1 MSIRRESVH
10 IRRMRTILE
19 GPPAQTCQP
28 LNRSEDS
35 IYLDFSSDV
44 MESEIN
50 SEEIQKIPRK
60 SRFLFEADGKWKVA
74 WDMFIIVLTIWN
86 VLHVPFDF
94 AYSTS
99 DHIMMEIL
107 ETTIDIIFVVDIIIS
122 FRTIYY
128 STRTSEKV
136 LEPKRIALNYIKN
149 GRFFIDL
156 VSSIPVDLLILM
168 FNSSDNRYFSTI
180 KIIKLTR
187 LFRLTKLVS
196 FIRHKT
202 TLRSGL
208 KMILWV
214 MFLMLSIHLIGWFW
228 YIIADIE
235 KQWVP
240 PKNLD
245 VGENVMFTG
254 QIFEE
259 YLLNYYYSTLVVIGI
274 DFLPTNNTEILVW
287 IFLTLSGPVIIG
299 IVIGQFTAHIETM
312 TKQERE
318 KNDEIDLVNTVL
330 WSLRIK
336 EQLKLKVCKSKII
349 LQINIPQSVG
359 YLKLTRICF
368 SWISQ
373 RSDWVNI
380 HEENRESRDVEQ
392 LPQENNYFYSGTR
405 GYKAS
410 SAFSTAENVRRADHS
425 HEDWDI
431 PREGHCT

>member
-1 MSIRRESVH
+1 MSVRRESVH

-330 WSLRIK
+330 CSLRIK

-349 LQINIPQSVG
+349 LQINI
-359 YLKLTRICF
+359 
-368 SWISQ
+368 SQ
-373 RSDWVNI
+373 FVD
-380 HEENRESRDVEQ
+380 
-392 LPQENNYFYSGTR
+392 YSKT
-405 GYKAS
+405 
-410 SAFSTAENVRRADHS
+410 N
-425 HEDWDI
+425 
-431 PREGHCT
+431 P